1 MHADRILQLARAHWL
16 DIAWAVFIVLNLLAM
31 RLIPAWQ
38 TVPFL
43 IIWISLTTIYG
54 FRLWHLGSTLL
65 TVAVVTLSTG
75 GLIGWQVLRGKQ
87 DGDYLAEVPL
97 LAAMFVVMVWHAR
110 RRQTA
115 LEEMKRVSEH
125 NLLLLSQ
132 QRQFLQDVSHE
143 LGTPITIALGHAELI
158 THAATDQAIAKDA
171 RVAVDELLRM
181 RRLANRLVLLA
192 STDSPDFLRLAPVD
206 AAELV
211 MDILHRWS
219 QTPRK
224 WALGTLTEA
233 SVLADR
239 DRLTLA
245 LDALIENAVD
255 HTDPDGRIELAT
267 RREGDKII
275 FAVTDSGSGIPAADI
290 GQIFDRFTRVG
301 TGRSRET
308 GGFGLGLAVV
318 KAIAEAHHGS
328 VGVRSTVGQGSVFE
342 LSLPASLGPA
352 RAGGA
357 TVLRLA
363 EPTCQQPRAARSR
376 PTARPSRSAIERLD
390 AALARPW
397 RVAMAAPVPPKP
409 TAIRRGPA
417 PWPCPPG
424 TATGPPLPFPR
435 QCQWA
440 PGSRCGPIACQT

>member
-1 MHADRILQLARAHWL
+1 VAGATARVTVRHAWVPPRLRRDQIRKFARTYRL
-16 DIAWAVFIVLNLLAM
+16 DIAWAAFIVLNLLAM

-43 IIWISLTTIYG
+43 IIWISLTAIYG
-54 FRLWHLGSTLL
+54 FRLWHLGSTVL
-65 TVAVVTLSTG
+65 TVAMVTLATG

-97 LAAMFVVMVWHAR
+97 LAAMFMVMAWHAR

-115 LEEMKRVSEH
+115 MEEIKRVSEH
-125 NLLLLSQ
+125 NLVLLGQ

-158 THAATDQAIAKDA
+158 THATTDQAIAKDA
-171 RVAVDELLRM
+171 KVAVDELLRM

-211 MDILHRWS
+211 IDIVHRWS

-224 WALGTLTEA
+224 WALGSLTEA
-233 SVLADR
+233 SVWADR

-255 HTDPDGRIELAT
+255 HTDPGGRIELAT
-267 RREGDKII
+267 RHQGDKII
-275 FAVTDSGSGIPAADI
+275 FTVTDSGSGIPAADI

-308 GGFGLGLAVV
+308 GGFGLGLVVV
-318 KAIAEAHHGS
+318 KAIAEAHQGS
-328 VGVRSTVGQGSVFE
+328 VQVRSTVGRGSVFE
-342 LSLPASLGPA
+342 LSLPAP
-352 RAGGA
+352 
-357 TVLRLA
+357 
-363 EPTCQQPRAARSR
+363 AARNGSVL
-376 PTARPSRSAIERLD
+376 PLD
-390 AALARPW
+390 RQ
-397 RVAMAAPVPPKP
+397 AML
-409 TAIRRGPA
+409 G
-417 PWPCPPG
+417 
-424 TATGPPLPFPR
+424 
-435 QCQWA
+435 
-440 PGSRCGPIACQT
+440 